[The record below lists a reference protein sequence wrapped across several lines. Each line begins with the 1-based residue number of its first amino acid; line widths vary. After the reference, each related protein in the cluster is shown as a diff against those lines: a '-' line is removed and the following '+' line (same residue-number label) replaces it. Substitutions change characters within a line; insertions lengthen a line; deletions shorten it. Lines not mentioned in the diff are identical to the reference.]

1 MIGIGFLLGRSFSI
15 TKINNIKKK
24 NNKEMACGCMK
35 NKTSQTKRQPVTKPS
50 SPVNNGGAASKV
62 GRVEKRIIR

>member
-1 MIGIGFLLGRSFSI
+1 
-15 TKINNIKKK
+15 
-24 NNKEMACGCMK
+24 MACGCMK